1 MMKTLK
7 LIIFTLLFS
16 VTTYVNAQ
24 EAKSTDELDK
34 TIENLI
40 PKAKKNKL
48 SEKQLQSF
56 TTAYHEAN
64 EIDHKCIM
72 RLKESG
78 QADIWIEIYHRL
90 TSIEQRQNKVNA
102 LPDNIKSAMNFR
114 LLKLENEINNSRGK
128 AELYLCAK
136 ANALLKTPNN
146 ENIKEAQRLIYQLIK
161 INPQNK
167 NIDEL
172 MVKSVILPYKHII
185 FRVATPIEM
194 HLPQDIAKLIL
205 DFDDDTIYNIPFDVV
220 QNKDTKYDLMIR
232 IMIDQ
237 KIISPEKIETITFEE
252 TKDNFKAVVT
262 DKTMTKSAALKGK
275 IQIIDVKNDEI
286 LINTPYNIASTFRHQ
301 YAEVS
306 GNTQACT
313 EYTLQLLNN
322 EVIDFP
328 TDDALLKGA
337 ARELNSAIKNIFQK
351 N

>member
-1 MMKTLK
+1 MKTLK

-16 VTTYVNAQ
+16 ITICINAQ
-24 EAKSTDELDK
+24 ETKSTDELDK
-34 TIENLI
+34 TIENLL

-48 SEKQLQSF
+48 NEKQLLSL
-56 TTAYHEAN
+56 TTAYHGAN

-78 QADIWIEIYHRL
+78 QADIWMEIYHRL
-90 TSIEQRQNKVNA
+90 TYIEQRQNKVNA

-114 LLKLENEINNSRGK
+114 LLKLENEINNSKEK

-136 ANALLKTPNN
+136 SNALLKNPNN
-146 ENIKEAQRLIYQLIK
+146 ENLEEAKRLIYQLIK

-172 MVKSVILPYKHII
+172 MVKSAILPYERIL

-194 HLPQDIAKLIL
+194 YLPQDLAKIIL
-205 DFDDDTIYNIPFDVV
+205 DFDNNHIYGIPFDVV

-237 KIISPEKIETITFEE
+237 KIISPEKTESITFEE

-262 DKTMTKSAALKGK
+262 DKTMTKSATLKGK

-328 TDDALLKGA
+328 TDDALLRGV
-337 ARELNSAIKNIFQK
+337 ARELNSVIKNIFQK

>member
-1 MMKTLK
+1 MKTLK

-16 VTTYVNAQ
+16 ITICINAQ

-48 SEKQLQSF
+48 NEKQLQSL
-56 TTAYHEAN
+56 TTAYHGAN
-64 EIDHKCIM
+64 EIDHKNIM
-72 RLKESG
+72 KLKESG
-78 QADIWIEIYHRL
+78 QADIWMEIYHRL
-90 TSIEQRQNKVNA
+90 TSIEQRQNKVKV
-102 LPDNIKSAMNFR
+102 LPDNIKADMNFK
-114 LLKLENEINNSRGK
+114 LLNLENEINNSREK
-128 AELYLCAK
+128 AELYICAK
-136 ANALLKTPNN
+136 SNVLLKNPNN
-146 ENIKEAQRLIYQLIK
+146 ENLEEVNRLIYQLIQ

-167 NIDEL
+167 NIDDL
-172 MVKSVILPYKHII
+172 MLKSAISPYKHIL

-194 HLPQDIAKLIL
+194 YLPQNLAKIIL
-205 DFDDDTIYNIPFDVV
+205 DFDNNHIYGIPFDVV

-237 KIISPEKIETITFEE
+237 KIISPEKTESITFEE

-262 DKTMTKSAALKGK
+262 DKTMTKSATLKGK

-328 TDDALLKGA
+328 TDDALLRGV
-337 ARELNSAIKNIFQK
+337 ARELNSVIKNIFQK

>member
-1 MMKTLK
+1 MKTLK

-16 VTTYVNAQ
+16 ITICINAQ
-24 EAKSTDELDK
+24 ETKSTDELDK
-34 TIENLI
+34 TIENLL

-48 SEKQLQSF
+48 NEKQLLSL
-56 TTAYHEAN
+56 TTAYHGAN

-78 QADIWIEIYHRL
+78 QADIWMEIYHRL
-90 TSIEQRQNKVNA
+90 TSIEQRQNKVKV

-114 LLKLENEINNSRGK
+114 LLKLENEINNSKEK

-136 ANALLKTPNN
+136 ANVLLKNPNN
-146 ENIKEAQRLIYQLIK
+146 ENIEEAQRLIYQLIK

-172 MVKSVILPYKHII
+172 MLKSSILPYEHIL
-185 FRVATPIEM
+185 FRVATPIEI

-205 DFDDDTIYNIPFDVV
+205 DFDGNTIYDIPFDVV

-237 KIISPEKIETITFEE
+237 KIISPEKTESITFEE
-252 TKDNFKAVVT
+252 TKDNFKAIVT
-262 DKTMTKSAALKGK
+262 DKTMTKSATLKGK

-328 TDDALLKGA
+328 TDDALLRGA
-337 ARELNSAIKNIFQK
+337 ARELNSVIKNIFQK

>member
-1 MMKTLK
+1 MKTLK

-16 VTTYVNAQ
+16 ITICINAQ
-24 EAKSTDELDK
+24 ETKSTDELDK
-34 TIENLI
+34 TIENLL

-48 SEKQLQSF
+48 NEKQLLSL
-56 TTAYHEAN
+56 TTAYHGAN

-78 QADIWIEIYHRL
+78 QADIWMEIYHRL
-90 TSIEQRQNKVNA
+90 TYIEQRQNKVKV

-114 LLKLENEINNSRGK
+114 LLKLENEINNSKEK

-136 ANALLKTPNN
+136 SNALLKNPNN
-146 ENIKEAQRLIYQLIK
+146 ENLEEAKRLIYQLIK

-172 MVKSVILPYKHII
+172 MVKSAILPYERIL

-194 HLPQDIAKLIL
+194 YLPQDLAKIIL
-205 DFDDDTIYNIPFDVV
+205 DFDNNHIYGIPFDVV

-237 KIISPEKIETITFEE
+237 KIISPEKTESITFEE
-252 TKDNFKAVVT
+252 TKDNFKAIVT
-262 DKTMTKSAALKGK
+262 DKTMTKSATLKGK

-328 TDDALLKGA
+328 TDDALLRGA
-337 ARELNSAIKNIFQK
+337 TRELNSAIKNIFQK